1 MSSLLAQVSTL
12 PGWIDTIANPWF
24 TTTVPSVTLTCV
36 PAAGTGACE
45 LAGLLVYAVRQ
56 GKMLIGATAFLIMIV
71 AGFRLVISQS
81 EEALTTARR
90 SVLGAIIGLF
100 VIFITEPVI
109 NALYGGFGIPA
120 SEVLD
125 PANIPVAAGVLSAEL
140 FGILQWGEALVAI
153 VAIGLLIVQAVYV
166 LGSFGAEETIRK
178 AYRAVFSSIVGILLI
193 VFDQAIAATFG
204 VGAILP
210 LFAGPTTI
218 PFFVE
223 VFGMLRFLLAFVAI
237 VVIAVIIYAGGLML
251 VNFGNEE
258 ILNKGKTILLNAAL
272 GLLLISVSFVIV
284 STVILGIT

>member
-1 MSSLLAQVSTL
+1 MFSLLAQVSTL

-24 TTTVPSVTLTCV
+24 TTTVPSVTLSCI
-36 PAAGTGACE
+36 PAVGTGACE

-56 GKMLIGATAFLIMIV
+56 GKMLVGATAFLIMIV

-90 SVLGAIIGLF
+90 SILGAVIGLF
-100 VIFITEPVI
+100 VIFITEPVV
-109 NALYGGFGIPA
+109 NALYGGFGILPGT
-120 SEVLD
+120 VLD
-125 PANIPVAAGVLSAEL
+125 PANIPVAVGILSAEL
-140 FGILQWGEALVAI
+140 SGILQWGEALVAI

-178 AYRAVFSSIVGILLI
+178 AYRAVFSSIFGILLI
-193 VFDQAIAATFG
+193 VFDQAITAIFG
-204 VGAILP
+204 IGSIPFLG
-210 LFAGPTTI
+210 GPTTV

-237 VVIAVIIYAGGLML
+237 IVIAVIIYAGGLML
-251 VNFGNEE
+251 LHYGNEE